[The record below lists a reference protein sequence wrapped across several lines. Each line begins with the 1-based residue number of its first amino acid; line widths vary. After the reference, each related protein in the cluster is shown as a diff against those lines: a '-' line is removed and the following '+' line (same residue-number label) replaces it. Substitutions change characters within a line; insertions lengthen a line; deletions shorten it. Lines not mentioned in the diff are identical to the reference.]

1 MQTTTSEFPTQP
13 TTTKS
18 QSTPG
23 SLDLDLHARHYRAR
37 WAQLGN
43 VEQLRVNLR
52 VESGTNGSV
61 KMHVETLDL
70 FSTRSRRVFASRTAQ
85 VLGVSVDAIEEDLS
99 ELLIAVD
106 HAQRALAMAATSKPV
121 AEAPPVMNDAERA
134 EALAL
139 LRAPDLMDRIAHDM
153 SVLGYVGEEINKKL
167 GYLIAVSRKLAEPL
181 SAILISQ
188 SGAGKSGLAGALE
201 RLVPPEDVVFWSRLT
216 PQALYYV
223 EKDFLKRKLVVIEE
237 RAGSDAADYSIRA
250 LQSKHKL
257 VQAVPVKDPATG
269 GIHTRTMEVEGP
281 AAFLETTT
289 RLTINPE
296 NASRCFELYLDES
309 AAQTDRV
316 QHAQR
321 AAKTVEAISRRERGR
336 ALERTHQNAQRLLDP
351 VAVAIPFAEK
361 LTFPNSWLR
370 TRRDNLRML
379 NLIEAVAFLHQHQR
393 PRHRLQSGAEYIE
406 ATVEDY
412 AIAYS
417 LATTALG
424 FGLDELR
431 KPARDLLALI
441 EGKAKAIAEERG
453 ATLAAVTFMRRDV
466 RSWSGLPNHQVKLA
480 MHELEEL
487 EYIEVDKAPRGSRF
501 VYRLVADAKSRQVP
515 LTGLLTPVEL
525 MNRIGDATPNN
536 VAKLARPPASRPP
549 PKKVEQSGKRAVSTH
564 F

>member
-1 MQTTTSEFPTQP
+1 MQIATSEFPSLTEAKP
-13 TTTKS
+13 

-23 SLDLDLHARHYRAR
+23 SLDITLHARNYRAR

-52 VESGTNGSV
+52 VESGTNGAA

-70 FSTRSRRVFASRTAQ
+70 YSTRSRRVFATRAAQ
-85 VLGVSVDAIEEDLS
+85 VLGPSVDAIEDDLS

-106 HAQRALAMAATSKPV
+106 HAQRALAMATTSKSV
-121 AEAPPVMNDAERA
+121 AEPPPVMNDAERA
-134 EALAL
+134 EALKL
-139 LRAPDLMDRIAHDM
+139 LRAPDLMDRIACDM
-153 SVLGYVGEEINKKL
+153 STVGEETNKKL
-167 GYLIAVSRKLAEPL
+167 GYLISVSRKLADPL
-181 SAILISQ
+181 SAIIISQ
-188 SGAGKSGLAGALE
+188 SGAGKSGLASIL
-201 RLVPPEDVVFWSRLT
+201 
-216 PQALYYV
+216 
-223 EKDFLKRKLVVIEE
+223 E
-237 RAGSDAADYSIRA
+237 RAGSDSADYSIRA

-257 VQAVPVKDPATG
+257 VQAVPVKDPTTG
-269 GIHTRTMEVEGP
+269 TIHTRTLEVEGP
-281 AAFLETTT
+281 AAFIETTT
-289 RLTINPE
+289 LLTINPE

-393 PRHRLQSGAEYIE
+393 PRHQLQSGAEYIE

-453 ATLAAVTFMRRDV
+453 A
-466 RSWSGLPNHQVKLA
+466 H
-480 MHELEEL
+480 
-487 EYIEVDKAPRGSRF
+487 
-501 VYRLVADAKSRQVP
+501 
-515 LTGLLTPVEL
+515 
-525 MNRIGDATPNN
+525 
-536 VAKLARPPASRPP
+536 LARPRS
-549 PKKVEQSGKRAVSTH
+549 QSW
-564 F
+564 